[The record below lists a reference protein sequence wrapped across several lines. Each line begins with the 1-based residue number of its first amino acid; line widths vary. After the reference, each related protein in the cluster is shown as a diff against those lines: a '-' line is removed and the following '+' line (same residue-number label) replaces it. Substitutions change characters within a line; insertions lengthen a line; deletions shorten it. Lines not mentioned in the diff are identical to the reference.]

1 MLGYPYAHYGDYD
14 YDYPYYDYAYDDSY
28 YGDGGCYVVQRRV
41 HTRYG
46 WRIRPIQVCG

>member
-1 MLGYPYAHYGDYD
+1 VLEAWVS
-14 YDYPYYDYAYDDSY
+14 ANAVRQWRWRR
-28 YGDGGCYVVQRRV
+28 YVVQRRV